1 MLLMGAILRWF
12 AVEKPVSSI
21 YFWLVVRCR
30 CEKYSLLLQRTVK
43 KYFDV
48 GSSMVE
54 VKPLTISKV
63 RLKERP
69 CNQICWKFLAF
80 WMETMCFVVDHS
92 TSNCDSVDQLSCPN
106 LFLHWRTFL
115 VYTLVSPAQAF
126 YAYRQLFIIY
136 FTIKYNTEVFFVGR
150 DFRNFCGIMT
160 VWTGSL
166 YLFDSATY
174 RAFLK
179 KPK

>member
-1 MLLMGAILRWF
+1 MLAFLIIGKDVGMLLMGAILRWF

-63 RLKERP
+63 R
-69 CNQICWKFLAF
+69 
-80 WMETMCFVVDHS
+80 H
-92 TSNCDSVDQLSCPN
+92 
-106 LFLHWRTFL
+106 
-115 VYTLVSPAQAF
+115 
-126 YAYRQLFIIY
+126 II
-136 FTIKYNTEVFFVGR
+136 K
-150 DFRNFCGIMT
+150 
-160 VWTGSL
+160 SL
-166 YLFDSATY
+166 
-174 RAFLK
+174 
-179 KPK
+179 